1 MKINRK
7 LIAQLEQKLDG
18 MSKAHR
24 KIAECIIEDPERIDN
39 MSISE
44 LAEACD
50 VGCATIS
57 RFCSKMDL
65 HGYLGLKVALFN
77 YEDVE
82 QGEELLLPK
91 AREEEALSADSL
103 LDKFTTA
110 LKKTEESLNR
120 QTVREVAELLK
131 QARRITFYGMGNSHF
146 SATMGFN
153 KFFRGLPNV
162 NMVPEGQLQFVS
174 ASLSNEGD
182 VALIV
187 SYSGATKESVELA
200 RIVKSRGAKVVC
212 ISHYEKSP
220 ISAFTDYILLNGGE
234 EKYVNT
240 PSLVE
245 QTCTMYIFEVLYT
258 AYAKENKEQ
267 VRINEA
273 LSSRILLDKVF

>member
-1 MKINRK
+1 MEINRN

-44 LAEACD
+44 LAEACN

-57 RFCSKMDL
+57 RFCSKMNL
-65 HGYLGLKVALFN
+65 QGYLGLKVALFN
-77 YEDVE
+77 YKDVE

-162 NMVPEGQLQFVS
+162 KMVPEGQLQFVS
-174 ASLSNEGD
+174 A
-182 VALIV
+182 
-187 SYSGATKESVELA
+187 
-200 RIVKSRGAKVVC
+200 
-212 ISHYEKSP
+212 
-220 ISAFTDYILLNGGE
+220 
-234 EKYVNT
+234 
-240 PSLVE
+240 
-245 QTCTMYIFEVLYT
+245 LYC
-258 AYAKENKEQ
+258 
-267 VRINEA
+267 
-273 LSSRILLDKVF
+273 

>member
-1 MKINRK
+1 MEINRN

-44 LAEACD
+44 LAEACN

-57 RFCSKMDL
+57 RFCSKMNL
-65 HGYLGLKVALFN
+65 QGYLGLKVALFN
-77 YEDVE
+77 YKDVE

-162 NMVPEGQLQFVS
+162 KMVPEGQLQFVS

-187 SYSGATKESVELA
+187 SYSGATKES
-200 RIVKSRGAKVVC
+200 RGTGENCKKQRC
-212 ISHYEKSP
+212 Q
-220 ISAFTDYILLNGGE
+220 GGV
-234 EKYVNT
+234 YL
-240 PSLVE
+240 SLRE
-245 QTCTMYIFEVLYT
+245 IADFCFY
-258 AYAKENKEQ
+258 
-267 VRINEA
+267 
-273 LSSRILLDKVF
+273 

>member
-1 MKINRK
+1 M
-7 LIAQLEQKLDG
+7 
-18 MSKAHR
+18 
-24 KIAECIIEDPERIDN
+24 
-39 MSISE
+39 
-44 LAEACD
+44 
-50 VGCATIS
+50 
-57 RFCSKMDL
+57 
-65 HGYLGLKVALFN
+65 
-77 YEDVE
+77 
-82 QGEELLLPK
+82 
-91 AREEEALSADSL
+91 
-103 LDKFTTA
+103 
-110 LKKTEESLNR
+110 NR

-162 NMVPEGQLQFVS
+162 KMVPEGQLQFVS

>member
-1 MKINRK
+1 MEINRN

-44 LAEACD
+44 LAEACN

-57 RFCSKMDL
+57 RFCSKMNL
-65 HGYLGLKVALFN
+65 QGYLGLKVALFN
-77 YEDVE
+77 YKDVE

-153 KFFRGLPNV
+153 
-162 NMVPEGQLQFVS
+162 
-174 ASLSNEGD
+174 
-182 VALIV
+182 
-187 SYSGATKESVELA
+187 
-200 RIVKSRGAKVVC
+200 
-212 ISHYEKSP
+212 
-220 ISAFTDYILLNGGE
+220 
-234 EKYVNT
+234 
-240 PSLVE
+240 
-245 QTCTMYIFEVLYT
+245 
-258 AYAKENKEQ
+258 
-267 VRINEA
+267 
-273 LSSRILLDKVF
+273 